1 HYPHNPNGSAGGITG
16 VTSTDGRATILM
28 PHPERV
34 FLSKQFSWLS
44 PAWQSMESPWF
55 ALFANARRFV
65 A

>member
-1 HYPHNPNGSAGGITG
+1 
-16 VTSTDGRATILM
+16 M